1 MSASFNLL
9 LKTFLRRFSVEV
21 VNCIRVD
28 LKCEYGL
35 ENGLKIDSGV
45 EVIMDVLNNV
55 C

>member
-35 ENGLKIDSGV
+35 ENGLKMDSSVVAMID
-45 EVIMDVLNNV
+45 ILKNV
-55 C
+55 G